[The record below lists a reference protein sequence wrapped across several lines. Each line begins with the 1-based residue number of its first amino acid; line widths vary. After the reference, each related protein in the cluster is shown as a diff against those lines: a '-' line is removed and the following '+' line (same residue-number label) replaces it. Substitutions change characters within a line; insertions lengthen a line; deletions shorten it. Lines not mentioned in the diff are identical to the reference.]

1 MRFLLYSVLIQ
12 GFGMFLVYLWTVK
25 ESKKLEHSKKTSMKA
40 IITFLLLIVPFF
52 GLFAQNSTPLPEAEF
67 EVHRAQIA
75 GQSFD
80 SKRLIKAK
88 ELSDAQYLQVGQIEA
103 IIKGFSLES
112 NKLEY
117 AQYAYSTTLDAEN
130 YPDLMPLFRLSTS
143 KEDLKNF
150 LAKREVPVVPKA
162 VEKEVTETEEVVKTE
177 SATTTVKTRT
187 GPSPMDDKSF
197 AAAKRSASEES
208 FESSKLRRVKQ
219 ISDANYLLSSQ
230 VKELV
235 ELLSFESSKLDY
247 AQYAYERTYDQANYD
262 IAKQGLKHSKSKET
276 LTAFLKDKPVK
287 EYKVEKEV
295 IKKKI
300 TPISTTPTTI
310 TTTAM
315 GNGDF
320 INAKNK
326 ITSQTSDAK
335 KLEEAQAIT
344 DKNNLSTEQ
353 VKAIIEI
360 FLFEDNRMKYAKY
373 AYPKTTDQ
381 ANYTVVKEALEKEN
395 HKLLEDY
402 IKNINKK
409 AAEKT
414 LATGPSELSSED
426 FETLKQKLKGLA
438 LESHRLERAKTIVDR
453 SKVSAMQVKQI
464 NELFELEETRLNFA
478 QYAYTKTLNPE
489 DYEIVRDSL
498 NKSTSKYTLD
508 RFIKEKTK

>member
-1 MRFLLYSVLIQ
+1 M
-12 GFGMFLVYLWTVK
+12 
-25 ESKKLEHSKKTSMKA
+25 KT
-40 IITFLLLIVPFF
+40 IITFLFLILPFV
-52 GLFAQNSTPLPEAEF
+52 GLFAQKSTPLSEAEF
-67 EVHRAQIA
+67 EVHRAQIV

-88 ELSDAQYLQVGQIEA
+88 ELSDAQYLKVGQIEA

-117 AQYAYSTTLDAEN
+117 AKYAYATTLDAEK
-130 YPDLMPLFRLSTS
+130 YPDLIGLFRLSTS
-143 KEDLKNF
+143 KDDLKSF
-150 LAKREVPVVPKA
+150 LSKRELPVVPKA
-162 VEKEVTETEEVVKTE
+162 VEKEVVKVEEEVVETKEVVETGE
-177 SATTTVKTRT
+177 VVRTASTTTVKVT
-187 GPSPMDDKSF
+187 GPSPMDDQSF
-197 AAAKRSASEES
+197 AAAKRELSEES
-208 FESSKLRRVKQ
+208 FESAKLRRVKQ

-230 VKELV
+230 VKELL
-235 ELLSFESSKLDY
+235 ELLSFESSKLEY
-247 AQYAYERTYDQANYD
+247 AQYAYDRTYDQANYD
-262 IAKQGLKHSKSKET
+262 VAKEGLKHSKSKET
-276 LTAFLKDKPVK
+276 LTAFLKNKPVK
-287 EYKVEKEV
+287 EYKVEEEVVEKE
-295 IKKKI
+295 I
-300 TPISTTPTTI
+300 TPTTTTSS
-310 TTTAM
+310 TTTTITSTSTAPVAM
-315 GNGDF
+315 SNGDF
-320 INAKNK
+320 VNAKNK
-326 ITSQTSDAK
+326 ISSQTSDAK

-353 VKAIIEI
+353 VKAIVEI

-381 ANYTVVKEALEKEN
+381 ANYTIVKEALEKEN

-409 AAEKT
+409 AAENT

-426 FETLKQKLKGLA
+426 FEALKKKLKGLA

-464 NELFELEETRLNFA
+464 NELFELEETRLEFA

-489 DYEIVRDSL
+489 EYKIVRDGL

>member
-1 MRFLLYSVLIQ
+1 M
-12 GFGMFLVYLWTVK
+12 
-25 ESKKLEHSKKTSMKA
+25 KT
-40 IITFLLLIVPFF
+40 IITFLFLIVPFF

-143 KEDLKNF
+143 KEGLKNF
-150 LAKREVPVVPKA
+150 LAKREIPVVPKA
-162 VEKEVTETEEVVKTE
+162 VEKEVTETGEVVKTE
-177 SATTTVKTRT
+177 STTTVKTTT

-247 AQYAYERTYDQANYD
+247 AQYAYEKTYDQANYD
-262 IAKQGLKHSKSKET
+262 IAKEGLKHSKSKET

-287 EYKVEKEV
+287 EYKVEEEV

-300 TPISTTPTTI
+300 TATSTTSSTT
-310 TTTAM
+310 TKTAM
-315 GNGDF
+315 GYGDF

-381 ANYTVVKEALEKEN
+381 ANYTVVKDALEKEN

-426 FETLKQKLKGLA
+426 FEALKQKLKGLA

-464 NELFELEETRLNFA
+464 NELFELEETRLSFA

-489 DYEIVRDSL
+489 DYEIVRNSL

>member
-1 MRFLLYSVLIQ
+1 M
-12 GFGMFLVYLWTVK
+12 
-25 ESKKLEHSKKTSMKA
+25 KK
-40 IITFLLLIVPFF
+40 IITFLFLIVPFL
-52 GLFAQNSTPLPEAEF
+52 GLFAQNSTPLSEAEF
-67 EVHRAQIA
+67 EVHRAQIT

-117 AQYAYSTTLDAEN
+117 AQYAYSTTLDAEK

-143 KEDLKNF
+143 KESLKNF
-150 LAKREVPVVPKA
+150 LAKREIPVVPKT
-162 VEKEVTETEEVVKTE
+162 VEKEVVEETENVVKTE
-177 SATTTVKTRT
+177 STTTVKVTT
-187 GPSPMDDKSF
+187 GQSPMDDQAF
-197 AAAKRSASEES
+197 VAAKRSVSEES
-208 FESSKLRRVKQ
+208 FESSKLRRAKQ

-230 VKELV
+230 VKELA

-247 AQYAYERTYDQANYD
+247 VQYAYERTYDQANYD
-262 IAKQGLKHSKSKET
+262 VAKQGLKHSKSKET
-276 LTAFLKDKPVK
+276 LTAFLKNKPVK
-287 EYKVEKEV
+287 EYKVEEEV
-295 IKKKI
+295 IQKEI
-300 TPISTTPTTI
+300 SPSTTTVSSSP

-315 GNGDF
+315 SNGDF

-326 ITSQTSDAK
+326 ITSQTSDTK

-353 VKAIIEI
+353 VKAIVKI

-373 AYPKTTDQ
+373 AYPKTTDP
-381 ANYTVVKEALEKEN
+381 ANYVIVKDALEKEN

-402 IKNINKK
+402 IKNIDKN
-409 AAEKT
+409 AADKT
-414 LATGPSELSSED
+414 EATGPSELSSAD
-426 FETLKQKLKGLA
+426 FEALKQKLKGLA

-464 NELFELEETRLNFA
+464 NGLFELEETRLDFA

-489 DYEIVRDSL
+489 AYEIVRESL